1 MAMFREYM
9 AHFMPFLDD
18 RSIHFIT
25 RVLDTSGLGEETCL
39 PPSLRYIP
47 PSFGFSHARAE
58 AELVVFSTIDDLLRK
73 TRISPTA
80 IDILVVN
87 CSLFSPTPSYS
98 DMIMSKYKLRDDIRS
113 VHLSGMGCSAGLIAV
128 GLAKNLLQVTPN
140 AAYALVVSTET
151 LSSFMY
157 KGKKREMH
165 LPTVLFRMGGAAA
178 LLSNSR
184 NKARFRLKHLV
195 RTSTS
200 TESAYR
206 SVILDEDEEGNLGVN
221 LSRDII
227 RVSGDA
233 LGSGISSIGPLILPA
248 SEKLLFSLSWMARK
262 VLGGKQQVAQPYV
275 PNFCKAVEHFCI
287 HPGGPAVIN
296 AVQKHLRLP
305 EILAEPSRMT
315 LHRFGNTSSSS
326 LWYELAYIEAKGRM
340 QRRDRVLMIAFG
352 SGYKCNVAVW
362 ECIQPSDNADD
373 GPWSKCIHRY
383 PIIKA

>member
-1 MAMFREYM
+1 
-9 AHFMPFLDD
+9 
-18 RSIHFIT
+18 
-25 RVLDTSGLGEETCL
+25 
-39 PPSLRYIP
+39 
-47 PSFGFSHARAE
+47 
-58 AELVVFSTIDDLLRK
+58 
-73 TRISPTA
+73 
-80 IDILVVN
+80 
-87 CSLFSPTPSYS
+87 
-98 DMIMSKYKLRDDIRS
+98 
-113 VHLSGMGCSAGLIAV
+113 
-128 GLAKNLLQVTPN
+128 
-140 AAYALVVSTET
+140 
-151 LSSFMY
+151 
-157 KGKKREMH
+157 
-165 LPTVLFRMGGAAA
+165 
-178 LLSNSR
+178 
-184 NKARFRLKHLV
+184 
-195 RTSTS
+195 
-200 TESAYR
+200 
-206 SVILDEDEEGNLGVN
+206 VILHEDEEGILGVN